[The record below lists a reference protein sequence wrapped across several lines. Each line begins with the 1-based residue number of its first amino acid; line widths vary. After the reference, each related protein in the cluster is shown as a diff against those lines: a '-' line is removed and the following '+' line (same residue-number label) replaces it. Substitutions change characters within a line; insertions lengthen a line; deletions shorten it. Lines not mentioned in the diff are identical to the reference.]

1 MQADDAEMDDEIE
14 KQLEDEARNNIYN
27 DTTLK
32 MEDYVIYKKFCLI
45 FQIKD

>member
-32 MEDYVIYKKFCLI
+32 MEDYVIKIYLNSFKSNI
-45 FQIKD
+45 

>member
-27 DTTLK
+27 DTALK
-32 MEDYVIYKKFCLI
+32 MEDYVINNYHYLAI
-45 FQIKD
+45 I